1 MKKEGKKKVCQ
12 IENSKGQPRQKLR
25 QKTSTRLKT
34 CKGGLGKKLGEK
46 TMFHGKN
53 SQRDIIGKNYMAE
66 KEKKKKKNSDDNKQR

>member
-1 MKKEGKKKVCQ
+1 M
-12 IENSKGQPRQKLR
+12 
-25 QKTSTRLKT
+25 KT

-46 TMFHGKN
+46 TMFHGEN